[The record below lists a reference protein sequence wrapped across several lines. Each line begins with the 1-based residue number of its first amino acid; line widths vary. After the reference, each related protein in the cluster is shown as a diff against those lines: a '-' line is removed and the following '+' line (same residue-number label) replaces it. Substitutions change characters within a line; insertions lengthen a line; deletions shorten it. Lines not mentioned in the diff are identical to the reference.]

1 MRTAFLF
8 LILANVAF
16 FVWARFV
23 SPADPGVDTAP
34 LSRQIEPQKLR
45 IVAPGEAPMAQS
57 KPAAAPAAPPP
68 VAAPAAPPPAAAV
81 ASAPAPPPKPAPAAL
96 VASCMEWGSFTLFDA
111 PRAEKALEP
120 LALGNRMGQRRTEEL
135 AGWWVF
141 IPPQGSRQLALR
153 KAAELKGL
161 GVEDYF
167 VVQEEGALRWALSL
181 GVFRNE
187 DAAQARLAALQKL
200 GVRAAQVGPREMTV
214 PKVWLQVRNVDA
226 ALEARLREIART
238 VDGSELKA
246 CGS

>member
-1 MRTAFLF
+1 VRAVFLF

-16 FVWARFV
+16 FVWARYL

-34 LSRQIEPQKLR
+34 LGRQIEPQKLR
-45 IVAPGEAPMAQS
+45 ILAPGEAPVAQP
-57 KPAAAPAAPPP
+57 KPAAVPAAPPP
-68 VAAPAAPPPAAAV
+68 VAAVASASAAPAAPAAPPKPPAAAAV
-81 ASAPAPPPKPAPAAL
+81 AA
-96 VASCMEWGSFTLFDA
+96 CMEWGSFTLFDA

-120 LALGNRMGQRRTEEL
+120 LALGTRLGQRRTEEQ

-141 IPPQGSRQLALR
+141 MPPQGSRQLALK
-153 KAAELKGL
+153 KAAELKAR

-167 VVQEEGALRWALSL
+167 VVQEEGPLRWALSL

-187 DAAQARLAALQKL
+187 DAAQARLAALRSQ
-200 GVRAAQVGPREMTV
+200 GVRTAQVGPRETTV

-226 ALEARLREIART
+226 ALEARLRDIART